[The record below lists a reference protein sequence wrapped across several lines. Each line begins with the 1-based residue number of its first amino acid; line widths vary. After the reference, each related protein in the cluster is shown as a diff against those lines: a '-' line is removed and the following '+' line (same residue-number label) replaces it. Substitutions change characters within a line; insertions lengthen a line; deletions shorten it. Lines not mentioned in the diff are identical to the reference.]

1 MRPVLAGKP
10 KKSAGWCAAKTIFLK
25 EKNTMTPES
34 NTPAHINEPR
44 VLIPLAPDDMLNIDV
59 WMKRWS
65 SSMTRDEA
73 LAIECEKGIKT
84 AFETLGLQYNTEAF
98 GEVKMENLQF
108 QFKCEREGISF
119 SEACF
124 AFIPADAKK
133 I

>member
-1 MRPVLAGKP
+1 
-10 KKSAGWCAAKTIFLK
+10 
-25 EKNTMTPES
+25 MTPES
-34 NTPAHINEPR
+34 ITPAHVDEPR
-44 VLIPLAPDDMLNIDV
+44 VLIPLAPDDIVNIDI
-59 WMKRWS
+59 WMKRFP

-73 LAIECEKGIKT
+73 LATECEKAIKT
-84 AFETLGLQYNTEAF
+84 AFETLGLQYSTEAF

-108 QFKCEREGISF
+108 QFECEREGISF